1 MLKIYCDGACS
12 GNPGPGGWAFIIPKV
27 DVEMSDY
34 EEHTT
39 NNRME
44 ITAVIKALEWVC
56 EHFYDYNQIEDKI
69 EIITDSQYVINTMTK
84 GWARRKNTELW
95 DRLDAAIPKFQSVK
109 WTWVKG
115 HADNKY
121 NERCDQL
128 AVAEYRA
135 YQESQ
140 RTIKELEE
148 ERELKWYGK
157 KVPLD
162 SLQKIIVEFE
172 PYERYDVGKD
182 HFVNILRCTAI
193 DSVYAAEADS
203 KELLCVGSY
212 SQCRQVL
219 QNYKSLVEDD
229 FRRIPF

>member
-12 GNPGPGGWAFIIPKV
+12 GNPGPGGWAFVIPKL
-27 DVEMSDY
+27 DIEISDY
-34 EEHTT
+34 EEQTT

-44 ITAVIKALEWVC
+44 ITAAMKALEYLL
-56 EHFYDYNQIEDKI
+56 EHFFNEDNI

-84 GWARRKNTELW
+84 GWQKKKNTDLW
-95 DRLDAAIPKFQSVK
+95 DRLDNAVGKFNSVT

-115 HADNKY
+115 HADNKH
-121 NERCDQL
+121 NQRCDEL

-135 YQESQ
+135 YQESK

-157 KVPLD
+157 KIPLD
-162 SLQKIIVEFE
+162 STQKIMIEFA
-172 PYERYDVGKD
+172 PYEKYDVGKD
-182 HFVNILRCTAI
+182 HYIMLLKSTAI
-193 DSVYAAEADS
+193 NNVYAAEADS
-203 KELLCVGSY
+203 KELLCIGSY
-212 SQCRQVL
+212 SECRQTL